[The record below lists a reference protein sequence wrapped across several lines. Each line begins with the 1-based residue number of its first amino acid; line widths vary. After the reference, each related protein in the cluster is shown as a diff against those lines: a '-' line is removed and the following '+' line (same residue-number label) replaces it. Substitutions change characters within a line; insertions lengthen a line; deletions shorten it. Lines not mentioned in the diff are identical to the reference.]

1 MGGLLSAKS
10 LHNGAMTGSA
20 HGRLTRRTLVSL
32 SFIVLAAS
40 CSGSGYQYV
49 KDSSSTAFFKLPT
62 AWALYDE
69 DQILNSDTVTLSP
82 QSQQSVAQ
90 ALWMVAFD
98 ANGTP
103 SLTHVLSAGSEQPAG
118 FAQVRPLG
126 SEERDTFSLSTIRNA
141 LFDVDGTSGTTGVE
155 LLSSSDVVLDGG
167 FRGLH
172 LEFNVPEGS
181 DYLTVNQIGVVDP
194 QTSTLYL
201 FAIGCEAH
209 CYVDNQDAIDQVAGS
224 WTVKEPA

>member
-1 MGGLLSAKS
+1 
-10 LHNGAMTGSA
+10 MTGSA
-20 HGRLTRRTLVSL
+20 RVRLMRRALVSISL
-32 SFIVLAAS
+32 VVLASS

-49 KDSSSTAFFKLPT
+49 KDSTSTAFFKLPT
-62 AWALYDE
+62 DWALYDE
-69 DQILNSDTVTLSP
+69 DQILDSDLVSLSP

-90 ALWMVAFD
+90 AVWMVAFD

-103 SLTHVLSAGSEQPAG
+103 SLTHILSAGSEQPAG

-126 SEERDTFSLSTIRNA
+126 SEERDTFSLATIRNA
-141 LFDVDGTSGTTGVE
+141 LFDVDGTSGTAGVE
-155 LLSSSDVVLDGG
+155 LLSASDVVLTGG
-167 FRGLH
+167 FHGLH
-172 LEFNVPEGS
+172 LEYNVPDGS

-209 CYVDNQDAIDQVAGS
+209 CYLDNQSAIDLVAGS
-224 WTVKEPA
+224 WTVKEPT